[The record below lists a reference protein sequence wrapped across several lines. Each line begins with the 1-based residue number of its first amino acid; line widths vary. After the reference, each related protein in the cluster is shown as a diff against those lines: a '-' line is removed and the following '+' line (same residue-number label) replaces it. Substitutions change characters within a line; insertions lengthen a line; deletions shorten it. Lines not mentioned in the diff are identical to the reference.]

1 MATKKKRPARRVA
14 PAKKKS
20 TPVKSTPV
28 KPSSAA
34 ELHEAARIARRSGD
48 VESSARLLEQAHAAE
63 RGR

>member
-20 TPVKSTPV
+20 TSRVSVPRG
-28 KPSSAA
+28 AA
-34 ELHEAARIARRSGD
+34 ELHEAARIARRAGD
-48 VESSARLLEQAHAAE
+48 AASSVRLLEQAHAVE